1 MRYSSLFLALACC
14 LATPVYSA
22 NNATKDN
29 KTASA
34 PKSTSTQ
41 KRSTESESA
50 KPKTAASSK
59 KTERKATSIKNSDR
73 EPAKDD
79 STTQPRKK
87 AANAHP
93 AETEKKDSKK
103 NSAKDTAATR
113 KKETTKGSNQQGNAK
128 NTVIKKENAPKEAV
142 KEKTNK
148 KNTTAKDTEPQESRK
163 KGNSRKIAAQADS
176 DKPEK
181 ATQSSPARSGVYN
194 DTPELRA
201 ALSAA
206 TNDLEAK
213 QTLQK
218 RTADFLVRVNGDLK
232 TLQQNRLNLS
242 NINSQQRDAWN
253 RLQKLDTDL
262 SRLKTEITN
271 TRAQISRFVSANYKN
286 SQPNAVALF
295 LKNAEPGQK
304 TRFLRYTRYI
314 NVANEK
320 VVKELAQ
327 QQKAL
332 SAQEAKV
339 NSELRRLNTLQ
350 ANAQAALKK
359 QGAKNT
365 PEQIESRRQNAQ
377 MAKDAKK
384 AVAQKDNEKRL
395 NHLIND
401 LDTQKAEQRKKEAEQ
416 QKKAAE
422 ARLAAAEKARL
433 AKVAAEK
440 AAAERAAMSNL
451 TAEDM
456 KLQAPATVN
465 QMAIINPNS
474 FSRMQGRLKKPVNGI
489 LSGLF
494 GQARNDGSI
503 WKGVFYNTTPTSV
516 SSIASG
522 DVVYADNLEGYGK
535 VVVIDHG
542 DKYVSV
548 YSGLSD
554 ISVEKGYS
562 VGTGNKIGTSGTLPS
577 GEEGLYLEIRYNGQN
592 MNPLSWIN

>member
-1 MRYSSLFLALACC
+1 MRYSSLLLALACC

-22 NNATKDN
+22 NDTPKNTQ
-29 KTASA
+29 TAST
-34 PKSTSTQ
+34 PKNTST
-41 KRSTESESA
+41 KKHATEAA
-50 KPKTAASSK
+50 KSKAKTSSK
-59 KTERKATSIKNSDR
+59 KTERKASATKNTDT
-73 EPAKDD
+73 ETATPAKKRQKTSD
-79 STTQPRKK
+79 SATTV
-87 AANAHP
+87 P
-93 AETEKKDSKK
+93 AKKDLKK
-103 NSAKDTAATR
+103 NSESEKSSATQKKNT
-113 KKETTKGSNQQGNAK
+113 KKETAK
-128 NTVIKKENAPKEAV
+128 KTAVKTEKTLKENPQ
-142 KEKTNK
+142 EKTNK
-148 KNTTAKDTEPQESRK
+148 NKKEATKKESSPKGSTRK
-163 KGNSRKIAAQADS
+163 TSKADS

-181 ATQSSPARSGVYN
+181 PIRPEPAKNSIHN

-213 QTLQK
+213 QALQK
-218 RTADFLVRVNGDLK
+218 RTAGFLVRVNGDLK

-314 NVANEK
+314 NAANEK

-332 SAQEAKV
+332 NAQEVKV

-395 NHLIND
+395 NHLISD
-401 LDTQKAEQRKKEAEQ
+401 LDAQKAEQRKKEAEQ

-433 AKVAAEK
+433 AKAAAEK
-440 AAAERAAMSNL
+440 AAAERAALSNL

-456 KLQAPATVN
+456 KLQAPATIS
-465 QMAIINPNS
+465 QMAISNPNS

-516 SSIASG
+516 NSIASG

-535 VVVIDHG
+535 VVVVDHG

-554 ISVEKGYS
+554 INVEKGYS
-562 VGTGNKIGTSGTLPS
+562 VGAGHKIGTSGTLPS